1 MKIKFYGVRGST
13 PVPGKNTVKY
23 GGNTACI
30 KLESCN
36 EDFIILDAGTGI
48 RILGNEISHSTVP
61 IYLLLSHNH
70 WDHIQGFPFFNPIYQ
85 SNRVVEIVAGN
96 TELNEA
102 DAILRQMDGSFF
114 PVEPGTLPAN
124 IQIVQP
130 VQDAWQH
137 NEFMIKRATLNHP
150 GGGSAYRISIDGYDV
165 VYANDNELRPPSS
178 SKQNFEGWVS
188 FVKDADYLIHDGQ
201 YLPSDYPLK
210 LGWGH
215 SLIEDVLELAE
226 KANVKALV
234 ITSHDPIRSDQE
246 LDTILKDLKSKQL
259 PFEIYL
265 AYEGM
270 TLS

>member
-30 KLESCN
+30 KLEN
-36 EDFIILDAGTGI
+36 NNQDFIILDAGTGI
-48 RILGNEISHSTVP
+48 RLLGNEIIHSTMP
-61 IYLLLSHNH
+61 IYLMLSHNH

-85 SNRVVEIVAGN
+85 TNRVIKIIAGN
-96 TELNEA
+96 TDLNEP
-102 DAILRQMDGSFF
+102 DAILNQMKGSFF
-114 PVEPGTLPAN
+114 PVEPSALMAN
-124 IQIVQP
+124 IEIEKP
-130 VQDAWQH
+130 SCTSWQH
-137 NEFMIKRATLNHP
+137 NDFFIKRATLNHP
-150 GGGSAYRISIDGYDV
+150 GGGSAYRISVDGFDV

-178 SKQNFEGWVS
+178 CKQNFDDWVS

-201 YLPSDYPLK
+201 YLPSDYPFK

-215 SLIEDVLELAE
+215 SLIKDALELAE
-226 KANVKALV
+226 TANVKALV

-246 LDTILKDLKSKQL
+246 LDTILKDLKSMHL

-270 TLS
+270 VLS